1 MTRLATR
8 ASSCEEPHRA
18 IDEVSASH
26 LIDDAAYPSTTL
38 HSSGQVWC
46 PFARYPASRSRS
58 LCNTFS
64 DLRCNVACLFER
76 YVRPIAVIL
85 KLYG

>member
-18 IDEVSASH
+18 IDVVSASH

-38 HSSGQVWC
+38 HSSTSLVS
-46 PFARYPASRSRS
+46 FREVSR
-58 LCNTFS
+58 FP
-64 DLRCNVACLFER
+64 V
-76 YVRPIAVIL
+76 AVIITL
-85 KLYG
+85 FRTCVVTSRVYCSSVMLDQSPLY